1 MIITRTPFRIS
12 FFGGGSDY
20 PDYFQQHG
28 GAVLATAID
37 KSAYHS
43 VTHFY
48 SELFDYSVRVA
59 YRVVECVRSVDD
71 LHHAPFR
78 ECLRSAG
85 ISRDVEVNYTGELP
99 SFTGLGT
106 SSSFVVGLLNALH
119 SFQGRTLSPL
129 ELAYEAIRIERDV
142 LQECVGCQDQA
153 MAAIGGLA
161 VVEFGRDGSIR
172 PEPLLLHGDR
182 KEELQS
188 HLMLFHTG
196 IHRRA
201 AEMARR
207 QMDRLSENRARITA
221 LRRQVDDGYS
231 TLTGN
236 GSLTAFGEL
245 LHNGWM
251 IKQDLDPNVAPPVVR
266 DMYQRALDAG
276 ALGGKLLGAGGGGFL
291 LLFVP
296 PERQAAIQFALPE
309 HPAIP
314 FRIDAPGSHVL
325 YATEV
330 QQPEPLLVRAQC
342 AD

>member
-20 PDYFQQHG
+20 PDYFHQHG

-37 KSAYHS
+37 KSAFHS

-59 YRVVECVRSVDD
+59 YRRVECVTQVDN
-71 LHHAPFR
+71 LEHAPFR

-85 ISRDVEVNYTGELP
+85 IERDVEVNYTGELP

-119 SFQGRTLSPL
+119 HFKGTPL
-129 ELAYEAIRIERDV
+129 QPLQLAYEAIRIEREV
-142 LQECVGCQDQA
+142 LRECVGCQDQA
-153 MAAIGGLA
+153 MAAIGGLS
-161 VVEFGRDGSIR
+161 VIEFKPNGDISAQ
-172 PEPLLLHGDR
+172 PLRLGHGR

-207 QMDRLSENRARITA
+207 QMDRLSENRPRIAA
-221 LRRQVDDGYS
+221 LRRQVDQGH
-231 TLTGN
+231 TLLTGN
-236 GSLTAFGEL
+236 APLSDFGEM
-245 LHNGWM
+245 LHQGWLV
-251 IKQDLDPNVAPPVVR
+251 KQELDPHVSPPAVR
-266 DMYQRALDAG
+266 DMYHRALEAG

-296 PERQAAIQFALPE
+296 PERQERIQRALPE
-309 HPAIP
+309 HHAIP
-314 FRIDAPGSHVL
+314 FQIDAPGSHVL
-325 YATEV
+325 FASET
-330 QQPEPLLVRAQC
+330 QPEPLLARSQF